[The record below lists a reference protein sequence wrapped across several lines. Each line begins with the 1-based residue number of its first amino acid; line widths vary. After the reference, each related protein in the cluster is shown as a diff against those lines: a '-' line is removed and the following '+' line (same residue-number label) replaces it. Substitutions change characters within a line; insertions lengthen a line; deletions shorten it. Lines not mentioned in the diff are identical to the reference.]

1 VSCAASPSG
10 PAERPRR
17 SLSGSVLFGRRDGA
31 DRADMGEH
39 GEALPLDDPPQQ
51 AGERAV
57 GLGGADVGAQDRGR
71 GLDSRVG
78 HNIRCCGFHSLRP
91 LQRIHAA
98 PRLGLP
104 CLSRLREPDRVIAQ
118 VLEFGDFDS
127 VLRRAQPGW
136 FSPPPGP
143 TGTSSWVCPPPARC
157 RPCPSGG
164 SNVDH
169 WP

>member
-1 VSCAASPSG
+1 
-10 PAERPRR
+10 
-17 SLSGSVLFGRRDGA
+17 
-31 DRADMGEH
+31 MGEH
-39 GEALPLDDPPQQ
+39 GEALPLGDPPQQ

-57 GLGGADVGAQDRGR
+57 GLGGADDGAQDRGR

-78 HNIRCCGFHSLRP
+78 HNIRCCGIHSLRP

-104 CLSRLREPDRVIAQ
+104 CLSRLRQPDRVIAQ

-136 FSPPPGP
+136 FSPRSWSYWHLKLGLSASGAVPPLP
-143 TGTSSWVCPPPARC
+143 Q
-157 RPCPSGG
+157 GG
-164 SNVDH
+164 LEC
-169 WP
+169 